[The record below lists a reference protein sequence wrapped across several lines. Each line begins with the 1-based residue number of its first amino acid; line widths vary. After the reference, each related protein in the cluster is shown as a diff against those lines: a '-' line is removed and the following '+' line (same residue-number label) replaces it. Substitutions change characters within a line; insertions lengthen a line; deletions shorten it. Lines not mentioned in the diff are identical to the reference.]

1 MQLEENETAVNNPN
15 KEVYTLAHCFKAQI
29 SKLMAKKYVRK
40 CRELK
45 GHTYKTWPQTLST
58 KIYIY
63 LTLLDSRIPHSYD
76 PTIL

>member
-1 MQLEENETAVNNPN
+1 
-15 KEVYTLAHCFKAQI
+15 
-29 SKLMAKKYVRK
+29 MAKKCVGK

-63 LTLLDSRIPHSYD
+63 LTLLDSRIPYSYD
-76 PTIL
+76 PAIL